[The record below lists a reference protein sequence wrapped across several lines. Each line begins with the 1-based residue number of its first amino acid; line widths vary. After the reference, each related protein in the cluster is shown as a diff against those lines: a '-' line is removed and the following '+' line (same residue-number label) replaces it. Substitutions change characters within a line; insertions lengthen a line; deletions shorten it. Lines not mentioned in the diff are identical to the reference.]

1 MKKMIRLKGL
11 CLKVSETLNTKKIEK
26 KKKKSKMHTS
36 ASVQNQSP
44 DPKAVKH
51 NLLEE
56 AKNI

>member
-1 MKKMIRLKGL
+1 M
-11 CLKVSETLNTKKIEK
+11 KVSETLNTKKIEK

>member
-1 MKKMIRLKGL
+1 M
-11 CLKVSETLNTKKIEK
+11 KVSETLNTKKIE